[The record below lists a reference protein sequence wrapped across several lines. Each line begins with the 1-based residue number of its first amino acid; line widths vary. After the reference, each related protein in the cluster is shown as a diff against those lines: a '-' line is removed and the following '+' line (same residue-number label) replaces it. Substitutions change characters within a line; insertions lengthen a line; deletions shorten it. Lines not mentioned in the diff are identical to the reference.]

1 MGKLLEVKN
10 LTTQFKVDKTKIIKA
25 VDNSSFY
32 IDEGETLA
40 IVGESGSGKSVTAL
54 SVMQLVPDPP
64 GKIAGGEI
72 LFQGKDL
79 LKYSKEEMR
88 AVRGGDIS
96 MIFQEPMTSLN
107 PVFTIGRQL
116 TESIMLHLKLNK
128 RDAEDR
134 AVEFLR
140 KLQIP
145 DPVRR
150 MKTYPHQ
157 HSGGMR
163 QRVMI
168 CMALSC
174 NPKLLI
180 ADEPTTA
187 LDVTIQAQILNLIVK
202 LRDEEKT
209 AVMFITHDLGVV
221 ADVAHRAIVMYA
233 GSIMEMGP
241 VREMFRNPLHPYTQG
256 LLGAI
261 PRLSTPRGQKLYTIP
276 GIVPD
281 LSQLPKGC
289 PFCTRCDQCMDVCH
303 QKKPPLRRLED
314 GREVRCFKIERGEEI
329 G

>member
-72 LFQGKDL
+72 QFQGQDL

>member
-1 MGKLLEVKN
+1 MAKLLEVN
-10 LTTQFKVDKTKIIKA
+10 HLTTQFKVDKNKIISA
-25 VDNSSFY
+25 VDNSSFF

-54 SVMQLVPDPP
+54 SVMQLVPNPP
-64 GKIAGGEI
+64 GLIAGGEI
-72 LFQGKDL
+72 MFRGRDL
-79 LKYSKEEMR
+79 LKLSKAEMR
-88 AVRGGDIS
+88 SVRGGQIS

-107 PVFTIGRQL
+107 PVLTIGRQL
-116 TESIMLHLKLNK
+116 TEAIMLHMKLSK
-128 RDAEDR
+128 KDAEAR
-134 AVEFLR
+134 AVELLR
-140 KLQIP
+140 KVQIP
-145 DPVRR
+145 DAEKRL
-150 MKTYPHQ
+150 KTYPHQ
-157 HSGGMR
+157 LSGGMR

-174 NPKLLI
+174 NPKMLI

-187 LDVTIQAQILNLIVK
+187 LDVTIQAQILDLIRT
-202 LRDEEKT
+202 LRDEEKM

-221 ADVAHRAIVMYA
+221 ADISHRAVVMYA
-233 GSIMEMGP
+233 GSIMEMGSK
-241 VREMFRNPLHPYTQG
+241 RDLFLNPLHPYTQG

-289 PFCTRCDQCMDVCH
+289 PFCTRCEQCMKICRE
-303 QKKPPLRRLED
+303 QKPPLRRLED
-314 GREVRCFKIERGEEI
+314 GREVRCFRVEGGEEV